1 VAPETDTATFN
12 PAAMAAA
19 LATAAAGLSDAMAF
33 GRSLGP
39 AIDRVHL
46 VACGS
51 SNRAMLGLQYW
62 IERLSPS
69 LEVRRYFPA
78 EYVAQE
84 PRRLD
89 QRTLVL
95 LASKSG
101 TTPETVAAADYLR
114 TRPCRTVA
122 FTQVAQSPL
131 ACAAGTRY
139 LTGATSESFIAV
151 YMLMQ
156 SLVGGLLAAKDGWP
170 DADPLLAS
178 LAALPDVIA
187 ASASAND
194 ARAAAEAERLRND
207 RVLYHVAS
215 GPGFTTAYVF
225 GVCVLMEML
234 WLHSYPIEA
243 AEFFHGPFEI
253 VDGTTP
259 LILLLGEDPSRPLM
273 ERVVRFC
280 RRYSN
285 RLIVY
290 DSRDFAMPGI
300 APAIR
305 PMVAPYVL
313 QAALKRIAAH
323 LSVWHRQPLGTR
335 RYMWKTE
342 Y

>member
-1 VAPETDTATFN
+1 MAPDVDTIAVDTGAIVGALETAT
-12 PAAMAAA
+12 
-19 LATAAAGLSDAMAF
+19 AGLPDAMAF

-39 AIDRVHL
+39 QIDRVHF

-69 LEVRRYFPA
+69 IEVRRYFPA
-78 EYVAQE
+78 EYMAQD

-101 TTPETVAAADYLR
+101 TTPETVAAAEFLR
-114 TRPCRTVA
+114 ARPCRTVA
-122 FTQVAQSPL
+122 FTQGADSPL
-131 ACAAGTRY
+131 ARAAQTRF
-139 LTGATSESFIAV
+139 LTGPSSESFVAIF
-151 YMLMQ
+151 MLMQ
-156 SLVGGLLAAKDGWP
+156 SLVGGLLAAKDGWEEA
-170 DADPLLAS
+170 DALLAS
-178 LAALPDVIA
+178 LAALPGAIA
-187 ASASAND
+187 ASASESD

-207 RVLYHVAS
+207 RIIYHVAS

-253 VDGTTP
+253 VDNATP

-285 RLIVY
+285 RLVVY

-305 PMVAPYVL
+305 PIVAPYVQ

-323 LSVWHRQPLGTR
+323 LSVWHSQPLTTR